1 MFRFNTTTRKFT
13 FPLLLLGVSFTAISW
28 TGTIVHTSG
37 INYDLYAA
45 DTIPEKTQSL
55 DEQIRQ
61 LEIAQQNLQRELSQ
75 KDWNKI
81 EAEMENAIGRINTKE
96 IDAQMKKAM
105 AELDRS
111 MASIDKEQLLR
122 GLDAEKIQAE
132 MARAQKELAEEFAK
146 HDWQKEMKLAQ
157 EELQKAMKEIS
168 SIDQKK
174 LKDEL
179 AQAKREIKESH
190 ENMARELALV
200 KKEMAENKYKIRESL
215 DEARNEIEKTRLEY
229 LGYRT
234 MIGEMQKEGLIT
246 DPKNYRVE
254 YKDGD
259 LYINDKKQSSVLT
272 DRYRKYFKDK
282 PVLLKNENN
291 QFTTED

>member
-1 MFRFNTTTRKFT
+1 MFRFNTTTRKFA

-81 EAEMENAIGRINTKE
+81 EAEMENAIARINTRE

-105 AELDRS
+105 AELDQS
-111 MASIDKEQLLR
+111 MANVDKEQLLR
-122 GLDAEKIQAE
+122 SLDAAKLQAE
-132 MARAQKELAEEFAK
+132 MASVQKELAEAFSK
-146 HDWQKEMKLAQ
+146 QDWQKEMKLAQ
-157 EELQKAMKEIS
+157 EEMKKAMKEIS
-168 SIDQKK
+168 AIDQKK

-179 AQAKREIKESH
+179 AQAKQEIKQSH

-200 KKEMAENKYKIRESL
+200 KKEMAENKFKIKESL
-215 DEARNEIEKTRLEY
+215 DEARKEIEKTRLEY
-229 LGYRT
+229 LGYRI
-234 MIGEMQKEGLIT
+234 MIGEMQKEGLIA
-246 DPKNYRVE
+246 DPNNYQIE
-254 YKDGD
+254 YKAGD
-259 LYINDKKQSSVLT
+259 LYINDKKQPAGIT

-291 QFTTED
+291 QFTTEN